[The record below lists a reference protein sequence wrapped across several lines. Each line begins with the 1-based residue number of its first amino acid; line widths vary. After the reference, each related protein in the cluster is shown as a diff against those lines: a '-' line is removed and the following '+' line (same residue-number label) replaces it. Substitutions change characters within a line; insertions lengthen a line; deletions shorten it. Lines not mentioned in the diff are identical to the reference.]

1 MSRYDER
8 YKVEE
13 NLFGKPYPEF
23 VSFVKAMDIKGS
35 ALDLGCGQGRD
46 ALMLASLGLRVT
58 GVDSSRVG
66 VSQMI
71 QRAKAR
77 NLSVTGVVGDLHQF
91 EFPEDYDVIVLDSI
105 LHFGKDSDKEL
116 GLLDRVFTHTKEGG
130 YVFIVIHKSRT
141 KEKRL
146 KEYLSA
152 LADDWG
158 VVEDRHIDYVYEE
171 TQAGFRS
178 ESEFNLVVIRKRR
191 SFGETEGVQVE
202 NPACGVTCAK

>member
-1 MSRYDER
+1 VQKSDVSRYDEQ
-8 YKVEE
+8 YNAEE

-23 VSFVKAMDIKGS
+23 VSFVKAMDLKGS

-46 ALMLASLGLRVT
+46 ALMLAAQGFRVT

-77 NLSVTGVVGDLHQF
+77 DLSVTGVVGDLCQF

-105 LHFGKDSDKEL
+105 LHFGKDSDREL
-116 GLLDRVFTHTKEGG
+116 ALLDRVFTHTKEGG
-130 YVFIVIHKSRT
+130 YVFVFIHRSRT

-146 KEYLSA
+146 KEHVSA
-152 LADDWG
+152 LVDDWG
-158 VVEDRHIDYVYEE
+158 VVEDRYIDYTYEE

-178 ESEFNLVVIRKRR
+178 ESQFNMVVIRRR
-191 SFGETEGVQVE
+191 KSLSSECVG
-202 NPACGVTCAK
+202 